1 MNIKAEAGLYSNAA
15 SGRCLYCPH
24 PHGCTPNLVAARN
37 PNRLHGAAFR
47 LAMEVSISSSVVVV
61 GPDTDAEPASVS
73 AGSQLLLP
81 LNSGSGSS
89 QTVPLTAALCNPTG
103 ARAGS
108 AIVPA
113 VPAGWRAA
121 APPSLGRPCPHPT
134 PQPLPPVQLL
144 TAAIRNGNVG
154 MVQDLLPQPSGLL
167 GFGLLEAVCSGHRDI
182 LELLLDA
189 AAGAGGGGSLLQ
201 PPPADAQG
209 RTALHFAAAN
219 DDYSAAQLLL
229 ARGADVDVRL
239 PEGSS
244 LALTGGLPALA
255 GNDTGGITSRGMRQQ
270 QLALCVPSAHLP
282 CLQAVSRDG
291 MTPVHYAAAAGHRAL
306 AELLQEQGA
315 APDAKAADGST
326 PLLLAAGAWLTCGA
340 PAACVPLPAAACVP
354 PAACVPLPAAPTDRT
369 LQLLLLSSMLL
380 LLLAAAIH
388 RFSSPRMCAPPSP
401 ACLLPAEGGHT
412 HCVESLLRRQADP
425 NSRDDEG
432 SSPLL
437 AALAGGHRRAAEAL
451 LAAGAQPG
459 GSAGQCDI
467 HACIGYARLFDR
479 LLVVLLLRTHPPL
492 SFVFGQQW

>member
-467 HACIGYARLFDR
+467 LACIGYARLFDR